1 MIALEKLQ
9 LLVNLARADDNLAQ
23 DEKQFIINIGKAHGY
38 PESSVETLFY
48 ETHPINI
55 PDNLTHEHRVDF
67 AISLTQLMLLDK
79 MMFLKEIEYC
89 TVLVER
95 LGFEKRFIYKLIA
108 AVSEQANDPKQL
120 EAIKKEAHKYLKP
133 A

>member
-23 DEKQFIINIGKAHGY
+23 DEKQFIKNIGKAHGY

-48 ETHPINI
+48 ETHAINI
-55 PDNLTHEHRVDF
+55 PENLTHEHRVDF

-89 TVLVER
+89 INLVER

-120 EAIKKEAHKYLKP
+120 ETIRKEAHKYLKS

>member
-23 DEKQFIINIGKAHGY
+23 DEKQFIKNIGKAHGY

-55 PDNLTHEHRVDF
+55 PEKITDEQRVDF

-79 MMFLKEIEYC
+79 KMFLKEIEYC
-89 TVLVER
+89 SHLIEM
-95 LGFEKRFIYKLIA
+95 LGFEKRFVYKLIE
-108 AVSEQANDPKQL
+108 AVSEEGHQPQQL
-120 EAIKKEAHKYLKP
+120 ETIRKEAFHFLKTE
-133 A
+133 